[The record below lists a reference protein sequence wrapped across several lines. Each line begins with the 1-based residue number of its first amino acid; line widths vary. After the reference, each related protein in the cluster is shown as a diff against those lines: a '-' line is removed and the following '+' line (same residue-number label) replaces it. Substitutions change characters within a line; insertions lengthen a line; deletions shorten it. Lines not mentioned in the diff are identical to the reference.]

1 MSYITWEQYCSFYN
15 NVTDENEFNRLSRL
29 AEIKLNTIT
38 HMRAKQFE
46 NAYSEETATD
56 FQQQVH
62 IQIQDTFCQL
72 LKIMSVQESSSMGTG
87 IASVSNDGYSESYK
101 VVTSQEKEEQLT
113 SVIRSGLSGTGLAGA
128 ICL

>member
-1 MSYITWEQYCSFYN
+1 MPNHRFTLYGDTTYMIPRPTPTKATRQPKQ
-15 NVTDENEFNRLSRL
+15 
-29 AEIKLNTIT
+29 IKE
-38 HMRAKQFE
+38 FE

-72 LKIMSVQESSSMGTG
+72 LNIMSVQESSSMGTG

-113 SVIRSGLSGTGLAGA
+113 SVIRSGLLGTGLAGA